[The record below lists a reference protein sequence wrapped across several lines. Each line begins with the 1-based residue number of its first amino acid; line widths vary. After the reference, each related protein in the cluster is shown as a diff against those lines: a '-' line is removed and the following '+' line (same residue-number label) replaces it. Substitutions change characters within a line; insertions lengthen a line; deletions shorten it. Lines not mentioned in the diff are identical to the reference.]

1 MSAQSNQLGQK
12 IILGSLFTCIVVLT
26 GFTYYNYQES
36 ADKVSFLEKEKSL
49 IINDL
54 NVIKADLDSL
64 SAEAGTF
71 KTNVEASK
79 ARISRLLDSLK
90 TVKVDYDLLHRYR
103 KELMALREDNYQLQ
117 RISDS
122 ITQRNLLLT
131 KEIDSANLKLVEAL
145 RYGKSLE
152 KTNEQ
157 LSKTKD
163 SIAKQNDNLYKK
175 IKKEATIRV
184 AGLEA
189 TSYTLRKNGKLTI
202 TNRANKSNRLRA
214 CFNIV
219 PNSLI
224 EAGDQVFYLQFSD
237 PKNHVIGGKNE
248 TYINGKLLIYSKM
261 VIINY
266 KNSPLSVCDYIIP
279 ETTLPEGNY
288 QVNLFNNEYLLA
300 STSFSLK

>member
-49 IINDL
+49 IIKDL
-54 NVIKADLDSL
+54 NIIKADLDSL

-71 KTNVEASK
+71 KTNIETSK

-103 KELMALREDNYQLQ
+103 KELMVLREENYQLQ
-117 RISDS
+117 RVSDS
-122 ITQRNLLLT
+122 VTQRNLLLT
-131 KEIDSANLKLVEAL
+131 KEIDSANLKLVEAI
-145 RYGKSLE
+145 RYSKTLE
-152 KTNEQ
+152 VTNQQ
-157 LSKTKD
+157 LSKVKD
-163 SIAKQNDNLYKK
+163 SVVTQNKNLSKK
-175 IKKEATIRV
+175 IKGEAVLRV

-189 TSYTLRKNGKLTI
+189 TSYTLRKNGKLTV
-202 TNRANKSNRLRA
+202 TNKASRANRLRA

-224 EAGDQVFYLQFSD
+224 ETGDQVFYLQFSD
-237 PKNHVIGGKNE
+237 PKNQIIGGKNE
-248 TYINGKLLIYSKM
+248 TYLNGKLLVYSKM

-279 ETTLPEGNY
+279 ETTLSEGLY
-288 QVNLFNNEYLLA
+288 QVSLFNNENLLA